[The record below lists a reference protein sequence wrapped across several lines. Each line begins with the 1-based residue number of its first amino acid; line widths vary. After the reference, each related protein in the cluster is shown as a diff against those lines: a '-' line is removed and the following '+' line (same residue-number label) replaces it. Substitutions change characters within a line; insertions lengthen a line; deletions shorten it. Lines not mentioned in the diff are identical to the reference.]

1 MNALIKVIV
10 TLVISLFLCSCEFSI
25 AGVDGNGNVVNQ
37 PRVVSSDFNSI
48 DVSRAI
54 DVELKMDQNPKV
66 VVIADENLM
75 DLITT
80 EVKNNT
86 LYITSKKNIGQAKS
100 KKVEVSVK
108 SLEGLTTSSGSS
120 LWCKGTLTA
129 SKLKV
134 QASSGSEISLTV
146 DTQSLQLSASSG
158 ANLKAD
164 GKTADLTAKASS
176 GASVDA
182 GELQANTIDAKAS
195 SGGNVIVVNAEN
207 IAIDESSGGNVRS
220 R

>member
-37 PRVVSSDFNSI
+37 PRVISSDFNSI
-48 DVSRAI
+48 EVSRAI

-66 VVIADENLM
+66 LVIADENLM

-86 LYITSKKNIGQAKS
+86 LYITAKKNIGRAKS
-100 KKVEVSVK
+100 KKVEVGIK
-108 SLEGLTTSSGSS
+108 SPVGLKASSGSS
-120 LWCKGTLTA
+120 LWSKGTLTA

-146 DTQSLQLSASSG
+146 DTQSLQLSANSG
-158 ANLKAD
+158 ANLKAE

-176 GASVDA
+176 GASIHA
-182 GELQANTIDAKAS
+182 AELQAHTIDAKAS
-195 SGGNVIVVNAEN
+195 SGGNVVVVNAEN
-207 IAIDESSGGNVRS
+207 IAIDESSGGNVSS